1 VPLFFRWIAGLRRKG
16 EQSATE
22 VSQLNA

>member
-16 EQSATE
+16 EQPETE
-22 VSQLNA
+22 ASQVNA